1 MGFVNE
7 WDRDGEVG
15 VVGGLDADSGS
26 VAPYE
31 TAISANKITWRWGKE
46 PTGCV
51 NIQTLKGGT
60 TFITTSHKTNEVCHE
75 ANILLD
81 LFSFLLAASD
91 NKLLVSQYAM
101 GR

>member
-1 MGFVNE
+1 
-7 WDRDGEVG
+7 
-15 VVGGLDADSGS
+15 
-26 VAPYE
+26 
-31 TAISANKITWRWGKE
+31 
-46 PTGCV
+46 
-51 NIQTLKGGT
+51 
-60 TFITTSHKTNEVCHE
+60 VCHE